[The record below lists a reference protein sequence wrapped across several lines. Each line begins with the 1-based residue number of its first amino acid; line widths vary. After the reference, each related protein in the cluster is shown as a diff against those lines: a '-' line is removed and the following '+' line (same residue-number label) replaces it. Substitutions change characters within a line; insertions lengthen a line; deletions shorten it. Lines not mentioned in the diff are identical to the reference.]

1 MILNLTNGF
10 LFNIEIFCTAIE
22 FDNGLGYG
30 RTGFAGQYNE
40 GFDVTF
46 VVDQTLASRLGPLYR
61 TVVQSIVK
69 QVCDRKKFIF
79 DKNFD
84 K

>member
-1 MILNLTNGF
+1 MILKLTTDF
-10 LFNIEIFCTAIE
+10 YLTLKFFVKAIE

-30 RTGFAGQYNE
+30 RTGFAGEYNE

-69 QVCDRKKFIF
+69 QVCDRILFII